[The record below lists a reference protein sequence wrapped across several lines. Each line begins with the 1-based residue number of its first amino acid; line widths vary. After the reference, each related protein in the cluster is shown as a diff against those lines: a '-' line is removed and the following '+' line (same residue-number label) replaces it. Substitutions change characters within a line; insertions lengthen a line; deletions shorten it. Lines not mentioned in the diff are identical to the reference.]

1 MKDVLLIKMNS
12 GDVLRDSNKVSIY
25 EKGTGTLLN
34 CSENRVESL
43 DVDNKMNN
51 TVKESLVGGAD
62 AELNGDLLCSDLQKE
77 NRELISSVDENS
89 LNVVKSTKKSNN
101 IEISEDIEADEII
114 AKAMSLRRKSN
125 GERMS
130 KNLRKSNKEVQD
142 TVKSNP
148 NPIFIPRPF
157 FQRLTDSIYRRLII
171 GSSNQIKLV
180 GLISAARLLVRLY
193 EENTTEL
200 PKDENIQ
207 HNIPLLSCHVGDWQP
222 LDSDRV
228 IVSTSSLSKEIFGC
242 QKTPHT
248 PPLINRM
255 RTIYI
260 VTPLNYDGNKVGGGY
275 RGGGSDPLSRLV
287 TKWRNLSTADIQDFA
302 YITDNGFDLK
312 YNGFYILYAKSSHPG
327 AVWRQFYSARMRT
340 NAFNSRHQV
349 LINSTHS
356 SRLIKLH
363 TIHLQ
368 KDGLDLPIGMAL
380 FEDHTEALTMTEA
393 CSRAEIKK
401 SADFCS
407 NNGLNS
413 VVSATT
419 DTIADEST
427 ILGGL
432 KSPKVLL
439 INDEM
444 SQNNSNTSDR
454 LNTLNFTIGAS
465 SNNSQNI
472 LPNCANIINSSLERD
487 GQSYPNLLEGVIN
500 GMNNQLNMKLC
511 MDESILQSHA
521 NMISNNIAASFAKDS
536 VELLLLYNFRS
547 LPQKLQ
553 SELIHTI
560 SCLKF
565 VHPDTFSAILRSS
578 LDAACLPTT
587 MNHIQGVAC
596 SNLQSDRISI
606 DQLSLQLR
614 NIQGNLD
621 LSSTSPSLLNSLVS
635 YIPSIAG
642 NSNIDNSSAGT
653 FMSNGNSPSQGLW
666 ALLSTHTPNNQGNSV
681 FTGGNSTISQ
691 NSNAT
696 MLNGLTNSQISV

>member
-1 MKDVLLIKMNS
+1 MNS
-12 GDVLRDSNKVSIY
+12 GDVLGDSNKMNIY
-25 EKGTGTLLN
+25 EKNTETLLD

-43 DVDNKMNN
+43 GLDDKMNN
-51 TVKESLVGGAD
+51 TVKESLVGEAD
-62 AELNGDLLCSDLQKE
+62 TGINGDLLYNDLQRKDS
-77 NRELISSVDENS
+77 ELISSLDENN
-89 LNVVKSTKKSNN
+89 LNVIKSTKESNN
-101 IEISEDIEADEII
+101 IDISGDIEADEII

-125 GERMS
+125 GERMA

-142 TVKSNP
+142 TAKSSSNS
-148 NPIFIPRPF
+148 IFIPRPF

-200 PKDENIQ
+200 PKDESIQ

-228 IVSTSSLSKEIFGC
+228 VVSTSSLSKEIFGC
-242 QKTPHT
+242 QKTSHT

-380 FEDHTEALTMTEA
+380 FEDHTEALAMTEA
-393 CSRAEIKK
+393 CSTTEIKK
-401 SADFCS
+401 SADSCS
-407 NNGLNS
+407 KNGLNS
-413 VVSATT
+413 VVSTTT
-419 DTIADEST
+419 DTITDEST

-432 KSPKVLL
+432 KSPEVLS
-439 INDEM
+439 INDET
-444 SQNNSNTSDR
+444 SQNNNTSER

-472 LPNCANIINSSLERD
+472 LPNCANIINSSLGRD
-487 GQSYPNLLEGVIN
+487 GQSYPNLLEGTIN

-511 MDESILQSHA
+511 MDGSILQSHA

-536 VELLLLYNFRS
+536 VELLLLYSFRS

-578 LDAACLPTT
+578 LDAACLPNT
-587 MNHIQGVAC
+587 MNSHIQGVGC

-606 DQLSLQLR
+606 EQLSLQLR

-635 YIPSIAG
+635 YIPSIPG

-653 FMSNGNSPSQGLW
+653 FMSNGNSPNQGLW

-696 MLNGLTNSQISV
+696 MLNGLTNSQIIV